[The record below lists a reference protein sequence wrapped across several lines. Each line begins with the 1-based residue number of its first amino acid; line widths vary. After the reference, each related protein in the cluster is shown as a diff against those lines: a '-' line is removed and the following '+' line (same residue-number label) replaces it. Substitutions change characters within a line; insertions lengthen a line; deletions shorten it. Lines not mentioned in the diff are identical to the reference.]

1 MKINFNK
8 NIYKKKAINN
18 AIRQFKELADFKVS
32 TKSDYYTVDLKNIN
46 KDVVDVIKDE
56 FGNYVLYLM
65 NL

>member
-32 TKSDYYTVDLKNIN
+32 AKSDYYTVDLKNIN